1 MSHQQPAH
9 DSGTTPRRVGVLH
22 RTGAWCARH
31 FVIVIVLWVAA
42 LAAFQGL
49 QHAFGGDYSDN
60 FAIPGTQSQDGLDV
74 LKAHDPAAG
83 GYGSQV
89 VVHDAD
95 KPLSGLSSQMSSTV
109 ASLQKLPDVL
119 SVQNPLTAQSSAVGP
134 VSGDGKTAYITIRF
148 SVQPSTLGSGYLHG
162 VDSAVQ
168 PLRAAG
174 AEVEYGGSLGELAR
188 PAANDRISEAIGFG
202 VAVLVLLIG
211 FGSLLAALLPLI
223 TALICVVCGLGL
235 LGLLAAATTFATV
248 SPTLATMIGLG
259 VGIDYALFLVT
270 RHRQNLMDGE
280 DPVAAAGTATATSGR
295 AVLLSGC
302 TVIIALCGLW
312 VSGIGFIGK
321 LGVAAAVTVVTAVLG
336 ALTLVPAMLGLIG
349 RHIDR
354 IHVRKPIAEVEAD
367 AEPAPATGP
376 RTGSGAGSASG
387 GGATGP
393 APAGESKGAD
403 AGGDRPGAGSAGDR
417 AGAGSAGGAPGPA
430 PGRGAGQGPDA
441 RPVPGRVRTT
451 THGTWHRYAQRVERR
466 PWWFLAGGVVVL
478 AVLAFPV
485 FFIQLGHIGDGAD
498 PKSFTDRRAYD
509 LMSSAFGPGSNG
521 PLTLVVDQSKV
532 PQDDR
537 SSLESKVQQSLT
549 KVPNAAVI
557 TPLTPTQDGDVL
569 TATAYSAA
577 APQDART
584 TSLANHLTDDV
595 LPDAVSG
602 TAARTYVTGTT
613 AAQVDFLD
621 IVASR
626 LPLIIAVVVGL
637 AFLVILAVFRGV
649 LVAVKAALLNVLSI
663 AASYGVVVAVFQWG
677 WGGPA
682 LGVSGDVPI
691 ESYVPMMMFAIVFG
705 LSMDYEIFL
714 LTRIHEAWLATRD
727 PRASVAHALEITAR
741 VITCAALIMVSVF
754 AAFILSD
761 NIVVKM
767 LGLGLAVSVL
777 IDATVVR
784 LLLVPAVMTLL
795 GRAAWWTPRWLD
807 RILPHLDAEG
817 SEDREPPAA
826 PVRH

>member
-1 MSHQQPAH
+1 MSRPRPPG
-9 DSGTTPRRVGVLH
+9 DPGTAARRAGTLH

-31 FVIVIVLWVAA
+31 FVTVLVLWLAA
-42 LAAFQGL
+42 LAAL
-49 QHAFGGDYSDN
+49 QVLHHAYGGDYSDN
-60 FAIPGTQSQDGLDV
+60 FSISGTQSQDGLDV
-74 LKAHDPAAG
+74 LKAHAPSAG
-83 GYGSQV
+83 GYSSQV

-95 KPLSGLSSQMSSTV
+95 KSLSGLSSQMSTTV
-109 ASLQKLPDVL
+109 ADLQKLPDVL
-119 SVQNPLTAQSSAVGP
+119 SVQNPLTAQSGGSGGGQNVGP
-134 VSGDGKTAYITIRF
+134 LSTDGRTAYITIRF
-148 SVQPSTLGSGYLHG
+148 SVQPSTLGAGYLDG
-162 VDSAVQ
+162 VDSAVK
-168 PLRAAG
+168 PLRSAG
-174 AEVEYGGSLGELAR
+174 AEVEYGGPLGELAR
-188 PAANDRISEAIGFG
+188 PPANDRVSEAIGFG
-202 VAVLVLLIG
+202 VAVVVLLVG
-211 FGSLLAALLPLI
+211 FGSLLAAVLPLA
-223 TALICVVCGLGL
+223 TALICVVCGLAL

-270 RHRQNLMDGE
+270 RHRQNLMDGR
-280 DPVAAAGTATATSGR
+280 DPVAAAGAATATSGR

-321 LGVAAAVTVVTAVLG
+321 LGLAAAVTVVTAVLG
-336 ALTLVPAMLGLIG
+336 ALTLVPAVLGLIG

-354 IHVRKPIAEVEAD
+354 IHVRRPIAEVEA
-367 AEPAPATGP
+367 APDQETG
-376 RTGSGAGSASG
+376 
-387 GGATGP
+387 
-393 APAGESKGAD
+393 
-403 AGGDRPGAGSAGDR
+403 
-417 AGAGSAGGAPGPA
+417 
-430 PGRGAGQGPDA
+430 Q
-441 RPVPGRVRTT
+441 
-451 THGTWHRYAQRVERR
+451 GTWHRYARRVERR
-466 PWWFLAGGVVVL
+466 PWWFLTGGVVAL
-478 AVLAFPV
+478 AVLAFPLL
-485 FFIQLGHIGDGAD
+485 FIQLGHIGDGAD
-498 PKSFTDRRAYD
+498 PRSFTDRRAYD

-521 PLTLVVDQSKV
+521 PLTLVIDQTKV
-532 PQDDR
+532 PQSDR
-537 SSLESKVQQSLT
+537 SDLENQAKQALA
-549 KVPNAAVI
+549 KVPDAAVI
-557 TPLTPTQDGDVL
+557 TPLTATSDGDVL
-569 TATAYSAA
+569 TATAYSVA
-577 APQDART
+577 APQDERT
-584 TSLANHLTDDV
+584 TDLVNHLKDDV

-602 TAARTYVTGTT
+602 TAAKGYVTGTT

-621 IVASR
+621 IVSSR

-649 LVAVKAALLNVLSI
+649 LVALKAAVLNVLSI

-714 LTRIHEAWLATRD
+714 LSRIHEAWTATRD
-727 PRASVAHALEITAR
+727 PRGSVAHALEITAR

-754 AAFILSD
+754 AAFIISD

-807 RILPHLDAEG
+807 RILPHLDPEG
-817 SEDREPPAA
+817 PEGREPSAA
-826 PVRH
+826 PVRHRK